1 MMKPTAILDRA
12 NREGR
17 LNLSEDESKKLLS
30 HYGVPVVK
38 DKIVMSTNEAVLR
51 AQKIGFPVVAKGH
64 GAKLTHKTERDLV
77 KVNLK
82 SAKEVRDAFRTIK
95 QAAGADWEGCL
106 IQPLVEGKR
115 EFVAGLFRD
124 AQFGPAVMFGL
135 GGIFTEALADT
146 TFRIAPFS
154 AIQARQMI
162 DELSSSKLLGNF
174 RGEAAAQKDQ
184 LVAVLLGL
192 SRLGLEQPGIKEID
206 INPLIITPKGKVIAV
221 DALVVLSEKET
232 PAEEKTPRVNKVK
245 EINAAIGYHDSSP
258 LTCRHRRDPNSLRR
272 VPRHVCLYCRFRIS
286 RRALSH

>member
-1 MMKPTAILDRA
+1 MGRRNVELMQAVKLIDQARKDRQQFLTEA
-12 NREGR
+12 QSKRL
-17 LNLSEDESKKLLS
+17 LNL
-30 HYGVPVVK
+30 YGIPVVEET
-38 DKIVMSTNEAVLR
+38 IVTDEEEAVI
-51 AQKIGFPVVAKGH
+51 QSGVTGFPVVLKSL
-64 GAKLTHKTERDLV
+64 GAKLTHKTERGLV
-77 KVNLK
+77 KISLR
-82 SAKEVRDAFRTIK
+82 SAEDVRRSYREIK
-95 QAAGADWEGCL
+95 AAAGGDWEGCL
-106 IQPLVEGKR
+106 VQPLVEGKR

-221 DALVVLSEKET
+221 DALV
-232 PAEEKTPRVNKVK
+232 
-245 EINAAIGYHDSSP
+245 
-258 LTCRHRRDPNSLRR
+258 
-272 VPRHVCLYCRFRIS
+272 
-286 RRALSH
+286 